1 MSTVMSQ
8 IASGART
15 RVPRFAEAA
24 VERARL
30 TVVPQRSLGRTQAA
44 RTPFAVVVI
53 AMLVAGVIGLLTF
66 NTNMQQA
73 SFKATALQ
81 NQATALGAEEQSLTM
96 ELDELRQPQRLAVA
110 AKKLGMVAPA
120 QPAFVRLSDGRV
132 LGTPAKAT
140 PEDSVRVNALP
151 TAKPSSI
158 NPKPFV
164 VHVPA
169 PTADD
174 TTGGVTGGTT
184 GVTPKSTVVSGKT
197 GAASKAGAAA
207 DGRKKTQP

>member
-1 MSTVMSQ
+1 MSQ
-8 IASGART
+8 FASGART

-96 ELDELRQPQRLAVA
+96 ELDQLRQPQRLAVA

-151 TAKPSSI
+151 TAKPRSI

-169 PTADD
+169 PTVDD
-174 TTGGVTGGTT
+174 TTGGATGGTT
-184 GVTPKSTVVSGKT
+184 SVTPKSTGVVSGTT
-197 GAASKAGAAA
+197 GAASKAGTAT